1 MKSSRLFFLTL
12 AAGLLMNG
20 AAVVRAAVTGPDQQ
34 SLHSQY
40 VGKVLVFRKSARMV
54 SQYDF
59 QEDGTLKG
67 NAQPGLW
74 AVDGVVQVK
83 DIEFHKD
90 RVTFK
95 CVKLWADIKD
105 DGQLHFFP
113 ASAALKGKSGNYPQ
127 TTDIIFR
134 TSEENVAAAEI
145 VSRVRKVCLAEQ
157 ESVLGSAPQ
166 SISAFIQKD
175 AVIVDINSPSGA
187 GFKGT
192 PPKPIS
198 NPLPNESQE
207 AQLVGQAGR
216 ESFVVYV
223 DESGGASVVGFT
235 HLLQYGLEETTI
247 EAVKGWKFE
256 PASQDGK
263 PVAVRMAM
271 SIDYKLPS
279 KK

>member
-12 AAGLLMNG
+12 ATGLLMNG

-113 ASAALKGKSGNYPQ
+113 SSAALKGKSGNYPQ

-223 DESGGASVVGFT
+223 DERGGASVVGFT

-271 SIDYKLPS
+271 SIDYKMPS